1 MGMQIFNIFQLWIFE
16 NNLGKVWF
24 LDILYRDIYVK
35 LPKGYVLRI
44 DLLEKI
50 PIKLILYFLVFL

>member
-1 MGMQIFNIFQLWIFE
+1 MGMQIFNIFQLWIFG

-35 LPKGYVLRI
+35 LPKGYVL
-44 DLLEKI
+44 
-50 PIKLILYFLVFL
+50 